1 MAAADTRTAG
11 ATRLGGKR
19 PSAGR
24 RDIKRSGTDRSGP
37 GRRSDHASG
46 RASDDRS
53 GCPAGDGSTEAGDR
67 QTEGGLGLVL
77 DLPEGWRPPT
87 QAAST
92 LLQVLIA
99 VHSRRHDTDRP

>member
-1 MAAADTRTAG
+1 MAVADIRTAG
-11 ATRLGGKR
+11 ATRPGGKR
-19 PSAGR
+19 APAGR
-24 RDIKRSGTDRSGP
+24 GDIKRSGTDRSGP
-37 GRRSDHASG
+37 GRRSDHGSG

-67 QTEGGLGLVL
+67 RTEGGLGLVL

-92 LLQVLIA
+92 LLQVLLA
-99 VHSRRHDTDRP
+99 VHSRRHDPDMP